1 MQSMPMGVLKSW
13 WQPNTH
19 LTQAFANN
27 LSFQG
32 KPSKSPGTAKRLEE
46 TVAHDDSLMIRLF
59 PRSLTDQA
67 AKPLPVKAVV
77 R

>member
-27 LSFQG
+27 LSF
-32 KPSKSPGTAKRLEE
+32 KIHLVNLAKVQEQLQRLQE
-46 TVAHDDSLMIRLF
+46 TVA
-59 PRSLTDQA
+59 RSI
-67 AKPLPVKAVV
+67 KKK
-77 R
+77 